1 MITASEWLE
10 DKKRERRKAVEERI
24 KNAPKDCHGNTIYDS
39 HNRKYRLDGVL
50 DALAQIGGIVNRQ
63 NGYYQAQ
70 CPVHGD
76 TNPSLTITPDAD
88 GLYCMLYCHAGCDI
102 KNIRAAL
109 ESQGKLDGADEPV
122 EPAVATKSD
131 FHNRDDGDNTTIYD
145 YVDENGK
152 LLYQVIRSVDRN
164 GKKKFQQR
172 QPKVNGDWSYKI
184 TQRKVLYRLPKVL
197 QQVKSGKAVII
208 VEGEKDVHTLDRLN
222 DVVATTNSGGAGK
235 WDDAYTQYLA
245 GAQVYMI
252 ADNDAAGQNH
262 VIDIFKSFRS
272 HGLSFKL
279 IQLPKID
286 ELGDG
291 ADVTDWVEAG
301 HTLDELRQAVQD
313 APLYLPDIK
322 TFKFHTAA
330 ELQTMNLPEPRWIV
344 KDLFPV
350 GLTVLA
356 AQKKVGKSCLALQAA
371 VAVAK
376 GKPLF
381 EQLNV
386 DAGAVLYYAMEQSK
400 NLNKYRLKL
409 SLGEGI
415 WSERLYI
422 RSINDPFPRMDMG
435 GMDELEFTI
444 LSIPNIKLVIIDTW
458 QRVAPVNSHKSLNA
472 YERDTMSM
480 DPLHA
485 LAHKYGIALVL
496 ITHEKKS
503 LHKEH
508 DEFDRVM
515 GSQGMTGVPDHVIMI
530 TRKRDD
536 VNAKIMTISRVGR
549 EIRWALRFNDE
560 TLTWTLLG
568 DAGEVCRSQERQ
580 QIYEILRE
588 MDKPLSPSDVTA
600 LLEEQGTDK
609 NYNAV
614 KALLFKMEHD
624 GEVEK
629 TGRGLYRHKRKLPN
643 VTINN
648 NPNIPK
654 EILIPDDALPVEPPN
669 TVFAFDVEE
678 GA

>member
-1 MITASEWLE
+1 
-10 DKKRERRKAVEERI
+10 
-24 KNAPKDCHGNTIYDS
+24 
-39 HNRKYRLDGVL
+39 
-50 DALAQIGGIVNRQ
+50 
-63 NGYYQAQ
+63 
-70 CPVHGD
+70 
-76 TNPSLTITPDAD
+76 
-88 GLYCMLYCHAGCDI
+88 
-102 KNIRAAL
+102 
-109 ESQGKLDGADEPV
+109 
-122 EPAVATKSD
+122 
-131 FHNRDDGDNTTIYD
+131 
-145 YVDENGK
+145 
-152 LLYQVIRSVDRN
+152 
-164 GKKKFQQR
+164 
-172 QPKVNGDWSYKI
+172 
-184 TQRKVLYRLPKVL
+184 
-197 QQVKSGKAVII
+197 
-208 VEGEKDVHTLDRLN
+208 
-222 DVVATTNSGGAGK
+222 
-235 WDDAYTQYLA
+235 DDAYTKCLT

-252 ADNDAAGQNH
+252 CDNDTAGKNH

-272 HGLSFKL
+272 HGLFFKL

-301 HTLDELRQAVQD
+301 HTLDELRQAVKD
-313 APLYLPDIK
+313 APVYSPDIT

-330 ELQTMNLPEPRWIV
+330 ELQKMNLPEPRWIV

-376 GKPLF
+376 GNPLF

-409 SLGEGI
+409 SLGEGT
-415 WSERLYI
+415 WSDRLYI

-435 GMDELEFTI
+435 GLDELEFTI
-444 LSIPNIKLVIIDTW
+444 LSIPNIKMVIIDTW

-485 LAHKYGIALVL
+485 LAHKCGIALVL

-503 LHKEH
+503 IGRER

-536 VNAKIMTISRVGR
+536 TNGKIMTISRVGR
-549 EIRWALRFNDE
+549 EIRWAIKFNDE

-588 MDKPLSPSDVTA
+588 MDKPLSPSDVAA
-600 LLEEQGTDK
+600 LLEEQGTTK

-614 KALLFKMEHD
+614 KALLLKMEND

-629 TGRGLYRHKRKLPN
+629 TGRGLYRHKKKLPN
-643 VTINN
+643 VLIEPINN
-648 NPNIPK
+648 NPTTDIPQ
-654 EILIPDDALPVEPPN
+654 ELLFQDDVLPVEPKPN
-669 TVFAFDVEE
+669 TELVFDPDE